1 MLSATQFAR
10 LLGDWRSREADYL
23 ALAGAVHRLVLDG
36 RVPPGVRLPAERE
49 AALVLGA
56 SRTTVT
62 AAYRRLRESGFL
74 TSRQG
79 AGSWTSVPDGHRI
92 GTSGL
97 WSDAG
102 AGEDVLD
109 LGCAALPAP
118 PQLADAAREAAEELP
133 RFANGSGYTPTGLA
147 PLRAAVA
154 ERYAARGLATTPEQI
169 MITTGAQQAFDLTL
183 RLLLSPGEPALVEV
197 PTYANALVAL
207 TAHRAR
213 VAGYGLPGTGW
224 DADELIATLRQV
236 RPRVAYLLP
245 DFHNPTGHLMPAATR
260 ERLAAAAHPVGADL
274 VVDET
279 FAELSLTGEDMPLPL
294 AAFDRHSR
302 VITVGGM
309 SKAYWGG
316 LRIGWIRAAG
326 PVIQRL
332 AALRVGAD
340 MGSPV
345 LEQLVAGR
353 LIARAEEIIPAQ
365 RATLLSRRD
374 ALVAA
379 LRAECP
385 DWRFTVPTGGMSM
398 WVELDAPVSTALAA
412 AAEGRG
418 VRVAA
423 GPRFGLDGLME
434 RFVRLPYTL
443 PEAQLVDV
451 VRRLRLARA
460 DVDAGGPARTQSALE
475 IVA

>member
-79 AGSWTSVPDGHRI
+79 AGSWTSVPDGHRVA
-92 GTSGL
+92 TSGL
-97 WSDAG
+97 WSP
-102 AGEDVLD
+102 AGEDDVLD

-118 PQLADAAREAAEELP
+118 PQLADAVREAADELP
-133 RFANGSGYTPTGLA
+133 GYSAGSGYTPTGLA

-154 ERYAARGLATTPEQI
+154 ERYTERGLPTTPEQV
-169 MITTGAQQAFDLTL
+169 MITTGAQQAFDLAL
-183 RLLLSPGEPALVEV
+183 RLLLSPGETALVEV

-207 TAHRAR
+207 AAHRAR

-224 DADELIATLRQV
+224 DADELIATLRQI

-245 DFHNPTGHLMPAATR
+245 DFHNPTGHLMPATTR
-260 ERLAAAAHPVGADL
+260 ERLVAATHPAGTDL

-279 FAELSLTGEDMPLPL
+279 FAELSLTGDPMPPPV
-294 AAFDRHSR
+294 AAFDRHAR
-302 VITVGGM
+302 VVTIGGM

-353 LIARAEEIIPAQ
+353 LIARAAEIIPAQ

-385 DWRFTVPTGGMSM
+385 EWRFTVPTGGMSM

-412 AAEGRG
+412 AAEQRG

-423 GPRFGLDGLME
+423 GPRFGVDGLME

-443 PEAQLVDV
+443 TESQLTDV
-451 VRRLRLARA
+451 VRRLRQARE
-460 DVDAGGPARTQSALE
+460 DVDAGGPARTQSALD